1 MNSCAQGNHFLVYN
15 SLLKIENIPVNR
27 VLTPFKPDSFCYLGF
42 RLTKICFF
50 FFCSINMPN
59 YSVCH
64 FKRELFNYSF
74 YLTKTFCSLCRNLL
88 YPLCVY
94 VRVIGQPAT

>member
-50 FFCSINMPN
+50 FL
-59 YSVCH
+59 
-64 FKRELFNYSF
+64 LFHKYAQLFSGP
-74 YLTKTFCSLCRNLL
+74 LQKGTF
-88 YPLCVY
+88 
-94 VRVIGQPAT
+94 